1 MCLPIPTMTKAATPL
16 SIPRYWIPNTTWY
29 RNRATRQ
36 LSPILAM
43 PKNDRNTMEGK
54 RHGKNS
60 TTGLPLTEQTPHA
73 CPVGILV
80 PRSVL
85 VTENSSRLH
94 KCLFAAPSHG
104 AHPGNYISFTP
115 ALVRQE
121 FVSYSCSP
129 VSHPPHPVHKSL
141 LWRIRPA

>member
-54 RHGKNS
+54 GHGKNS

-94 KCLFAAPSHG
+94 KCLFADSFPWGPSRKLHQL
-104 AHPGNYISFTP
+104 YTSISKAGVCILLLFSCEP
-115 ALVRQE
+115 SPPPCPQISALE
-121 FVSYSCSP
+121 N
-129 VSHPPHPVHKSL
+129 
-141 LWRIRPA
+141 